1 MSKPTVVK
9 EGSSIILTWAPEGI
23 KATVATIREDRGEIK
38 AEVTFYGEVP
48 DGGWGHLLTRRM
60 SLLTDGE
67 RYRISQR
74 LIEKMDRVNWAEILE
89 QTCVHS
95 VRSFRE
101 GSPIVRLRDV
111 QTTAALP
118 YLIDRIVPE
127 LSTSIVFGDGEA
139 GKSMFALFVAIA
151 YAAGRELPS
160 GLRPNGSG
168 NVLYLDWEAD
178 PDEHKRRMTRISEGM
193 GIPEPQGIYYRPC
206 TRPIHEEA
214 DALAVQVIQLDIG
227 LVIVDSLAPAC
238 GGDPSLAAD
247 AVRTMNALRQLGAT
261 RLAIGHVN
269 RVDREKPAANQTTFG
284 SIFWRNLT
292 RSMWQLIASDEGGGD
307 EARFALYQRKSNN
320 AKRERWPIGLR
331 YEFDGDSG
339 PIRISADAI
348 DALDGLAAGA
358 SITERLRRAL
368 TDGAKSLEELGDIV
382 DREPGQVRSALT
394 KMRDVVNLNA
404 GQTGRNHKGAY
415 GLKAYGEDPQ
425 SPPAGKRC
433 FKCGEPWSEK
443 YDDKEGRPCCDR
455 HQEAN

>member
-23 KATVATIREDRGEIK
+23 KATVAAIREDRGEIK
-38 AEVTFYGEVP
+38 AEVTFYGEAP

-74 LIEKMDRVNWAEILE
+74 LIEKMDRVNWSDVLE
-89 QTCVHS
+89 QTCTLS

-101 GSPIVRLRDV
+101 GAPIVKLRDV

-139 GKSMFALFVAIA
+139 GKSMFALFVAIS

-178 PDEHKRRMTRISEGM
+178 PEEHKRRMTRIAGGM

-214 DALAVQVIQLDIG
+214 EALAVQVIQLDIG
-227 LVIVDSLAPAC
+227 LIIVDSLAPAC

-247 AVRTMNALRQLGAT
+247 AIRTMNALHQLGAT

-320 AKRERWPIGLR
+320 AKRDRWPIGLR

-339 PIRISADAI
+339 PIRMAGDAI

-368 TDGAKSLEELGDIV
+368 PGGARSLEELGDIV
-382 DREPGQVRSALT
+382 ERTPEQVRWLLA
-394 KMRDVVNLNA
+394 KMPDVVNLNA
-404 GQTGRNHKGAY
+404 GQTGRGAKGLYA
-415 GLKAYGEDPQ
+415 LKAHGEAPSQ
-425 SPPAGKRC
+425 REPSCHRCGGPPDG
-433 FKCGEPWSEK
+433 
-443 YDDKEGRPCCDR
+443 YDDAGRPLCQR
-455 HQEAN
+455 HYEAKA